1 MRAQVIQ
8 NVMTSQYYNSN
19 MHFVQLG
26 LWKSCMYAHITWF
39 EVDTVLT

>member
-19 MHFVQLG
+19 MHFV
-26 LWKSCMYAHITWF
+26 SCMYAHITWF